1 MIPLDGNTVLQLMN
15 LGAVLWI
22 ARRQIVR
29 LDDIESWVNKLRER
43 VARLEAKKGA

>member
-1 MIPLDGNTVLQLMN
+1 MMPVDGNTILQLMN

-29 LDDIESWVNKLRER
+29 LDDLETWVNKLRER
-43 VARLEAKKGA
+43 VARLEVK